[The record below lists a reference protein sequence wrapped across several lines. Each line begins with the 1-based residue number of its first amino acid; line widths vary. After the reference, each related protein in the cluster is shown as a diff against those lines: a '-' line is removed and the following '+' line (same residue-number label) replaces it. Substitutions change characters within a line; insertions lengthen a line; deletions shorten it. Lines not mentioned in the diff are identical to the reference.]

1 MDFPKGDIQSLDVI
15 GCLCRLFVILAVR
28 KPTGL
33 TQHSCVPLWSC
44 ATHQTTSSL
53 FLSNTVL
60 GRLTSLCSAVLCAG
74 LASLEGLL
82 HTVWVVRLQP
92 PAPFSAVHSLSFHLR
107 TPSLPHVSRVPPP
120 PPPTPPPKSS
130 VSLFARRFCVF
141 ISLIVFLVVL
151 GNLHTFL
158 LEVRSAGNVCLFRV
172 GSCCHFGS
180 SDSSVWREKIPRAN
194 PVTWFEPEYYND
206 LGIPCFAGS
215 GAQFRVFWLPLF
227 FISAIHGGSAGTMTA
242 PRDISFTLLQS
253 PRLPRLAR
261 CPFCQFRAFFAAWDR
276 PTLLIC
282 LNSV

>member
-1 MDFPKGDIQSLDVI
+1 MI
-15 GCLCRLFVILAVR
+15 GCLCRLFVIIAVR

-33 TQHSCVPLWSC
+33 AQHSCVPLGLVLPTRPPPHCFCLILCLGVSRPFAVPFFAQVLHLWRAFYILCGSC
-44 ATHQTTSSL
+44 VY
-53 FLSNTVL
+53 N
-60 GRLTSLCSAVLCAG
+60 
-74 LASLEGLL
+74 
-82 HTVWVVRLQP
+82 
-92 PAPFSAVHSLSFHLR
+92 HLR
-107 TPSLPHVSRVPPP
+107 PFRPFIPHVSRVPPP

-194 PVTWFEPEYYND
+194 PVTWFDPEYDND

-282 LNSV
+282 LNSVRI